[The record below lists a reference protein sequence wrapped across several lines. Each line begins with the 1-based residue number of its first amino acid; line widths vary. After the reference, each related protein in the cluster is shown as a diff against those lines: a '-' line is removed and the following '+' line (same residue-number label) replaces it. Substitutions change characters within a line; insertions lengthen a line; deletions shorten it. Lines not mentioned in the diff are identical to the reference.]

1 MRHYGLPCVHPF
13 FEPAVLEARVVS
25 EDLERLIR
33 AQRLLYKDGE
43 LGLFL
48 VYLSATPISTALLNR
63 CLSAIIP
70 FLLPY

>member
-1 MRHYGLPCVHPF
+1 MRHYGLPCAHPF
-13 FEPAVLEARVVS
+13 FKPAVLEARVVS

-48 VYLSATPISTALLNR
+48 VYLPATSISTALLNHY
-63 CLSAIIP
+63 LSAIIP
-70 FLLPY
+70 FLQPY